1 MLDLE
6 NPSISRIC
14 LALDTLI
21 HSSTEDVIPAVQSRL
36 HELLSH
42 NSPLVR
48 RRALFAFR
56 ALSVYEPELL
66 RRVTSKIYKRLK
78 DTDDSVVGAA
88 LLLTA
93 NLVQFSTPE
102 EIRQRLNDKLQSAWE
117 TEPERSRR
125 WALLK
130 ATRALDRTTTVLVSP
145 SDLVTTP
152 TAQVTPDKLRLVLEI
167 LTYASNPLSPSLLYG
182 AFRLLR
188 DFASETVAAHQVSAQ
203 LGPVHNIR
211 QLLRSSDPQD
221 HYVFVSCLQCLNPN
235 LWAGTDPERPAVL
248 EGWEVERVMTLLDS
262 TDSLIR
268 KRTID
273 ILYRVDPGIVS
284 AYFAQAIQ
292 GIPSILTLK
301 EKNEYIIRLLEVIER
316 QSENDGESYAQQLKE
331 LFAAVYQEAVPE
343 RQPVL
348 EVAVEKMAAS
358 SAFRISSATTLIA
371 PVTEAGSSMSSTLMV
386 IIFALASEYTGKLSL
401 PPVDVLRG
409 LASRLASYAGRLLF
423 IAVRIISKYVCPAPV
438 QDACLMS
445 MLRIVVDCEEVPA
458 EVLVLVKELGQNS
471 RRHVRQSTRPLPV
484 SPPQSPERLSASLA
498 QSKLRYD
505 AYQPPQVAS
514 RLRRPANTHRSTSSN
529 SRSASQS
536 DNRPSLDEL
545 SMTVTAGDLALASEA
560 IELEVMS
567 KTQQAKQPQKRPDED
582 TTSRLDLIAFD
593 SPFLTDPPEAKI
605 PESKPSAE
613 ELDFESIWDTMHSS
627 NARGWCEVTIDVVVR
642 KLQGLQHRLTVIP
655 TDLPPFEGDFKILVS
670 SISTNAAIRLREND
684 DEGCLWR
691 LRCDDMVLMGS
702 IKRIMGDL

>member
-167 LTYASNPLSPSLLYG
+167 LT
-182 AFRLLR
+182 
-188 DFASETVAAHQVSAQ
+188 
-203 LGPVHNIR
+203 
-211 QLLRSSDPQD
+211 SSDPQD

-471 RRHVRQSTRPLPV
+471 RRHVRQRCEQFVSLCGQKNLLSDVVARARSPTQLPDFLEELTISTSPSPLKSTRPLPV

-613 ELDFESIWDTMHSS
+613 ELDFESIWDTMHNS
-627 NARGWCEVTIDVVVR
+627 NARGWCDVTIDVVVR